1 MGQHRKAIND
11 YNRAIALRPGFIE
24 ATYYRGR
31 SHWSVGELIQAAKDF
46 VVGFIKDKI
55 PWVEDYVEPQQQP
68 LLLLRS
74 APRPAAYRHRGI
86 AHIQGPNEQITRS
99 DYSFPLVP
107 NLARTRFNYTNG
119 IAYKE
124 LGGIRW
130 FLAKYGAPM
139 VGLSLVFL
147 FLVWLTVKEVRKQAP
162 RRSYKRAKEFSAT
175 GTYEF
180 AVEAYTKAIQGE
192 FEVEEAYLG
201 RARAHAA
208 LGKHTQAA
216 TDFDMAISLN
226 PRIRLTQKDV
236 ESFWHRGSS
245 SAKLGHHEEALTDFA
260 KAHELDP
267 RPSKAI
273 DAYTELIEGNP
284 NYDAAYV
291 ERARARSGLGDH
303 TKAAMDFDMA
313 ISLNPRIQLTRKDAE
328 TFLHRGTSLAKR
340 GHHEEALSDF
350 GKALEFHPKAS
361 TYRRRARA
369 YAALGEHTKAAADFD
384 MAISLNPRIQLKQKD
399 AESFLHRGTSLAN
412 RGHHEEALSD
422 FGKALELHPKASTY
436 RWRAK
441 AYAALGEHSKAA
453 ADFDM
458 AISLNPR
465 IQLKPEDAKSYFERG
480 ISLAKLKEHEE
491 ALSDFAKAI
500 KFNPENSRTYYF
512 IASEFIKEARSRIDR
527 LLQQ

>member
-1 MGQHRKAIND
+1 MGKQLLTMAKLSNWTRNTSTLTSIGAESYAILGSHSSAARDYGRVIALEPYNAAAYFRRGRAYAEMGQHRKAIND

-124 LGGIRW
+124 LSGIRW

-180 AVEAYTKAIQGE
+180 AEEAYTKAIQGE
-192 FEVEEAYLG
+192 FEV
-201 RARAHAA
+201 
-208 LGKHTQAA
+208 
-216 TDFDMAISLN
+216 
-226 PRIRLTQKDV
+226 
-236 ESFWHRGSS
+236 
-245 SAKLGHHEEALTDFA
+245 
-260 KAHELDP
+260 
-267 RPSKAI
+267 
-273 DAYTELIEGNP
+273 
-284 NYDAAYV
+284 
-291 ERARARSGLGDH
+291 
-303 TKAAMDFDMA
+303 
-313 ISLNPRIQLTRKDAE
+313 
-328 TFLHRGTSLAKR
+328 
-340 GHHEEALSDF
+340 
-350 GKALEFHPKAS
+350 
-361 TYRRRARA
+361 
-369 YAALGEHTKAAADFD
+369 
-384 MAISLNPRIQLKQKD
+384 
-399 AESFLHRGTSLAN
+399 
-412 RGHHEEALSD
+412 
-422 FGKALELHPKASTY
+422 
-436 RWRAK
+436 
-441 AYAALGEHSKAA
+441 
-453 ADFDM
+453 
-458 AISLNPR
+458 
-465 IQLKPEDAKSYFERG
+465 
-480 ISLAKLKEHEE
+480 
-491 ALSDFAKAI
+491 
-500 KFNPENSRTYYF
+500 
-512 IASEFIKEARSRIDR
+512 
-527 LLQQ
+527 